1 VPAASE
7 AATAVET
14 PEATAVEPPEATTVE
29 PPEATT
35 VEPPE
40 AGVGE
45 TYTTVEAARY
55 AMAEA
60 ATSEMGDTYAVETH
74 AVTDDCPLGARAVIE
89 AVASEV
95 REPQAVVDIADTA
108 INSMVETVIAEAG

>member
-14 PEATAVEPPEATTVE
+14 SEAATAVERPEA
-29 PPEATT
+29 
-35 VEPPE
+35 

-60 ATSEMGDTYAVETH
+60 ATPEMGDTYAVETH
-74 AVTDDCPLGARAVIE
+74 AVMGDCPFGAYAVIE
-89 AVASEV
+89 AAAFEV
-95 REPQAVVDIADTA
+95 REPQAVVDVADIA
-108 INSMVETVIAEAG
+108 NHSMVETVMAEAG